1 MPMHQL
7 LPTHDRDSLPEQ
19 LHTRQQLFFAAIYG
33 LLRLFQIVM
42 GSLACGCMPQRD
54 DLTSLRQYI
63 MMGAH
68 AC

>member
-19 LHTRQQLFFAAIYG
+19 LHTCQQLFLLLYG
-33 LLRLFQIVM
+33 LLRLFQIMM

-54 DLTSLRQYI
+54 DLTSPRQYI
-63 MMGAH
+63 LMGAH

>member
-19 LHTRQQLFFAAIYG
+19 LHTRQLLFSLLYG

-42 GSLACGCMPQRD
+42 GSLACGCMP
-54 DLTSLRQYI
+54 
-63 MMGAH
+63 
-68 AC
+68 